1 MEAIGAISN
10 IAGVLSAGIQVCE
23 GLVNYY
29 NAWKGSKKENADM
42 IKSIENLSTNFVLLK
57 VTLQSPT
64 FDKVMAKTV
73 ESKVLDCEDSIT
85 ELQDEL
91 KKVMICK
98 PSVVDTNNLL
108 ATNSHD
114 NNGFRDR
121 MTEQG
126 RRILYPFRKST
137 LMRLQEN
144 IEHMRSNLVL
154 AMDIL
159 NLSTASTTAGRVAD
173 ISKQVTTISSGLDA
187 IITQQM
193 DKESIQVLEWL
204 STIDCHSKQ
213 REMLSRRHEGTG
225 EWLFESQKYQNW
237 LDGKDRLLWCSG
249 SPGAGK
255 TVLASAIVDNL
266 ETTFSSSNVGV
277 AFVYCNY
284 AEKTTIAEYLA
295 SIVQQLVRQRYV
307 IPDYVID
314 LYRKHRSMGRN
325 LTSAEAVHLL
335 HLLTSEFPRL
345 YIVVDGLDECDE
357 TKKTRSNLV
366 RELRNL
372 PLNTNV
378 LLTSRRLG
386 DIEDKLSD
394 CPHLEIRASDHDVRA
409 YLGARIDT
417 DENILKF
424 CKKDPTLRETIVGKI
439 AEKAHGMFLL
449 AHLHIEAIA
458 SELKISRIKKA
469 LAGLPNILDNSYDDA
484 MKRIMEGQDTNRK
497 NLAMNILMWLSC
509 AKRLLTLRELQHAM
523 AIMELDP
530 DEDELDEE
538 DFYDQDL
545 LLTVCA
551 GLVVIDPESGIIRLC
566 HYTLQ
571 EYFERHRS
579 KFFADADIL
588 ITRACIRYSSLD
600 DFKKP
605 ENPDRGVTK
614 IQLRRY
620 SLLSYASQYLCA
632 NAQGTAEIEL
642 TDDIPYF
649 LNQGI
654 LVNGASAAMKVSSI
668 RNTIEFSPSIVAAVM
683 FGLPTIIGK
692 ILKSEA
698 DIEATCSKDFT
709 PLLMAAEMGH
719 LSVVSG
725 VVASK
730 AEFLAKDY
738 RGDNSLHEAP
748 LGGYTEIVKQ
758 LVSAEP
764 SLIEVALEDNFDKT
778 ALHMAIGCNYE
789 EVIRALIGTG
799 VDVNRLDGL
808 KLALLMNQS
817 WQPSRNRGNLPET
830 VAAFQKPSI
839 Y

>member
-10 IAGVLSAGIQVCE
+10 IAGILSAGIQVCE

-42 IKSIENLSTNFVLLK
+42 IKSMESLSTNFAILK
-57 VTLQSPT
+57 ATLQSPT
-64 FDKVMAKTV
+64 FDKLMAKTV

-98 PSVVDTNNLL
+98 PSVVERNNLV

-144 IEHMRSNLVL
+144 IEHMRSNLVF

-173 ISKQVTTISSGLDA
+173 ISKQVTMISSGLDA

-193 DKESIQVLEWL
+193 DKESIQVLNWL

-213 REMLSRRHEGTG
+213 REILSRRHQGTG

-266 ETTFSSSNVGV
+266 ETKFSSSNVGV
-277 AFVYCNY
+277 AFIYCNY

-295 SIVQQLVRQRYV
+295 SIVQQLVRQGYV
-307 IPDYVID
+307 IPDYVLD
-314 LYRKHRSMGRN
+314 LYRKHRSNGTN

-345 YIVVDGLDECDE
+345 YIVVDALDECDE
-357 TKKTRSNLV
+357 TKKTRSNLI

-372 PLNTNV
+372 PSNTNL

-409 YLGARIDT
+409 YLEARIDT
-417 DENILKF
+417 EENILKF
-424 CKKDPTLRETIVGKI
+424 CKKDPALRETIVGKI

-469 LAGLPNILDNSYDDA
+469 LTSLPNILDSSYDDA
-484 MKRIMEGQDTNRK
+484 MKRIMEGQDKNRK

-509 AKRLLTLRELQHAM
+509 AKRILTVRELQHAI

-538 DFYDQDL
+538 DFYEQDL

-551 GLVVIDPESGIIRLC
+551 GLVVVDPESGIIRLC

-571 EYFERHRS
+571 EYLERHRS

-600 DFKKP
+600 DFKEP
-605 ENPDRGVTK
+605 ENPDREVIKTL
-614 IQLRRY
+614 LR
-620 SLLSYASQYLCA
+620 QY
-632 NAQGTAEIEL
+632 EIEL
-642 TDDIPYF
+642 TDHILYF
-649 LNQGI
+649 FNQEI
-654 LVNGASAAMKVSSI
+654 LANCALAAMVAFGI
-668 RNTIEFSPSIVAAVM
+668 RNTIELSPSIVAVAM
-683 FGLPTIIGK
+683 FQLPIIIG
-692 ILKSEA
+692 IIVKSGA

-709 PLLMAAEMGH
+709 PLFMAAEMGH
-719 LSVVSG
+719 LSVASG

-730 AEFLAKDY
+730 PDFLAKDY
-738 RGDNSLHEAP
+738 RGDNSLHKAS

-758 LVSAEP
+758 LVSAKP
-764 SLIEVALEDNFDKT
+764 SLIEVPLEENFNKT
-778 ALHMAIGCNYE
+778 ALIIAISRDHE
-789 EVIRALIGTG
+789 EMIRAMIKIGAR
-799 VDVNRLDGL
+799 VNALHSL
-808 KLALLMNQS
+808 KCIQLLKS
-817 WQPSRNRGNLPET
+817 I
-830 VAAFQKPSI
+830 VATFQEPSI